1 MHLKPINR
9 QGKKRRKLK
18 SKPSLSCDYGG
29 YQYRPEEEV
38 ELTQSPQAHVDTKK
52 DKAAA

>member
-18 SKPSLSCDYGG
+18 SVPALSCGTSEFGWGDLKKEYL
-29 YQYRPEEEV
+29 PKMV
-38 ELTQSPQAHVDTKK
+38 ATQKDTKK

>member
-18 SKPSLSCDYGG
+18 SLPALSCDGG
-29 YQYRPEEEV
+29 GFAYPVSEQV
-38 ELTQSPQAHVDTKK
+38 EQLQSPEAQTKTKK

>member
-9 QGKKRRKLK
+9 QGKKRRELK
-18 SKPSLSCDYGG
+18 SLPALSCGTSEFGYGNLKKDDLPNMVAA
-29 YQYRPEEEV
+29 QKD
-38 ELTQSPQAHVDTKK
+38 AKK